1 MSSVLHRIAVFSA
14 RHRALVIGVWLV
26 MLVGVGFASHVAGTK
41 YSSSAQVAGS
51 DSQAANDVMARSF
64 SKELSDASPI
74 VFHTDAGTLT
84 DAEHK
89 PVVQESLKSVSGAD
103 DVASVSDPFADGT
116 ATLSKDG
123 KTAYATV
130 LSSTALGD
138 MSVEQ
143 AEAIVDAAQEPAKG
157 TGVQVEAGG
166 QLGSKVSKPEAHS
179 SEIIGIAAA
188 MLILVVVFGTVTA
201 MVLPIGV
208 AIAGVFCGLSLVSL
222 LGHLVAVPDVAPTV
236 ATMIGLG
243 VGIDYSLFIVT
254 RARSARHEGMS
265 THEAIG
271 HAAATSGSAVA
282 FAGCTVVIAL
292 LALAV
297 SGVSLITVLGQ
308 AAAIV
313 VVVAVLA
320 SMTLLPALLG
330 LCGDGIERL
339 RVGRDR
345 RPTLGH
351 SAFWQ
356 RWGARLARR
365 PGLAAIAS
373 VLVLVA
379 LTAPVLNLG
388 LGLTDQSSAPK
399 STTSRQAYDLMTAA
413 YGPGSNG
420 SLLVMAD
427 LGSDKATGADDPR
440 LVKLHEGL
448 SQAEGVQ
455 SVAAPQVSKDGTAAL
470 ITVVPQG
477 SPTSE
482 ETKALVDETRDE
494 VIPASGVDA
503 YVGGSTAQQLD
514 LADLIA
520 KRLPVIIAVVVGLSM
535 LLLLIAFRSA
545 VAPLQAALVNL
556 LSVGAAYGIVTAVF
570 QDGHGASA
578 IGLDGAI
585 PIVSYVPMM
594 MFAILFGLAMD
605 YQVFLLSRVREEI
618 DAGKTPRQAVIDGL
632 AGTGKVIASAAA
644 IMVAVFASFIINGDP
659 TVKEFGVGLASA
671 ILIAGSM
678 VCVLLPA
685 VMLLMGERTWWL
697 PRRLDRV
704 LPHISVE
711 GPAHEHDAPDAPR
724 TPPVTRGDDALEPG
738 SA

>member
-1 MSSVLHRIAVFSA
+1 VSTLLRRVAAFSA
-14 RHRALVIGVWLV
+14 RRRALVIGVWLAL
-26 MLVGVGFASHVAGTK
+26 LVGLGVASHVAGTQ

-51 DSQAANDVMARSF
+51 DSQAANDIMARSF
-64 SKELSDASPI
+64 SKDLSDASPI
-74 VFHTDAGTLT
+74 VFHTDSGTLT
-84 DAEHK
+84 DDANRR
-89 PVVQESLKSVSGAD
+89 VVEDSLRSLSQAD
-103 DVASVSDPFADGT
+103 AVASVSDPYDPSAPT
-116 ATLSKDG
+116 VSRDG
-123 KTAYATV
+123 KTAYATMV
-130 LSSTALGD
+130 PSTALGD
-138 MSVEQ
+138 LTVDE
-143 AEAIVDAAQEPAKG
+143 AETILDTAAAPAHG
-157 TGVQVEAGG
+157 SGVQVEAGG
-166 QLGSKVSKPEAHS
+166 QLGTKISKPETHT
-179 SEIIGIAAA
+179 SELIGIAAA
-188 MLILVVVFGTVTA
+188 ILILVAVFGTFTA
-201 MVLPIGV
+201 MLLPIGV
-208 AIAGVFCGLSLVSL
+208 AILGLFGGLSLVSL

-265 THEAIG
+265 VPDAIG
-271 HAAATSGSAVA
+271 HAASTSGSAVA
-282 FAGCTVVIAL
+282 FAGGTVVIAL

-356 RWGARLARR
+356 RWGERVAKR
-365 PGLAAIAS
+365 PHVFALVS
-373 VLVLVA
+373 VLLL
-379 LTAPVLNLG
+379 LTLSAPVRDLG

-399 STTSRQAYDLMTAA
+399 STTSRQAYDLMTDAFGA
-413 YGPGSNG
+413 GSNG
-420 SLLVMAD
+420 ALLVTAD
-427 LGSDKATGADDPR
+427 LGAQKATGPDDPR
-440 LVKLHEGL
+440 LVKLHDGL
-448 SQAEGVQ
+448 VETGDAQAV
-455 SVAAPQVSKDGTAAL
+455 SAPQVSKDGSAAL
-470 ITVVPQG
+470 YRVIPKG
-477 SPTSE
+477 SPSSDETS
-482 ETKALVDETRDE
+482 ALVNEIRDD
-494 VIPASGVDA
+494 VVPASGVEA
-503 YVGGSTAQQLD
+503 HVGGSTAQQID

-520 KRLPVIIAVVVGLSM
+520 RRLPLIIAVVVGLSM
-535 LLLLIAFRSA
+535 LLLLVAFRSV

-556 LSVGAAYGIVTAVF
+556 LAVGAAYGIVTAVF
-570 QDGHGASA
+570 QMGHGATA
-578 IGLDGAI
+578 IGLDGSI

-618 DAGKTPRQAVIDGL
+618 DAGKSPRRAVVDGL

-644 IMVAVFASFIINGDP
+644 IMVSVFASFILNGDP

-685 VMLLMGERTWWL
+685 VMLLMGRRTWWL
-697 PRRLDRV
+697 PRWLGRV
-704 LPHISVE
+704 LPDISIE
-711 GPAHEHDAPDAPR
+711 GPKRPHEPAP
-724 TPPVTRGDDALEPG
+724 EP
-738 SA
+738 SPA

>member
-1 MSSVLHRIAVFSA
+1 MSSVLRRIAVFSA
-14 RHRALVIGVWLV
+14 RRRALVIGAWLV
-26 MLVGVGFASHVAGTK
+26 LLAGLVVGSHAAGTQ

-51 DSQAANDVMARSF
+51 DSKAANDLMGRSF
-64 SKELSDASPI
+64 SSELSDASPI
-74 VFHTDAGTLT
+74 VFHTDTGTLT
-84 DAEHK
+84 DATHK
-89 PVVQESLKSVSGAD
+89 PAVEKSLRSLSEAG
-103 DVASVSDPFADGT
+103 DVASVSDPFADG
-116 ATLSKDG
+116 ATTVSRDG

-130 LSSTALGD
+130 LPSTALGD

-143 AEAIVDAAQEPAKG
+143 AEAIVDAAQAPAEG

-166 QLGSKVSKPEAHS
+166 QLGTKVSKPETHS
-179 SEIIGIAAA
+179 SELIGIAAA
-188 MLILVVVFGTVTA
+188 VLILLLVFGTVTA
-201 MVLPIGV
+201 MVLPIVAAIVGV
-208 AIAGVFCGLSLVSL
+208 LGGLSVISL

-254 RARSARHEGMS
+254 RARSARHDGMS
-265 THEAIG
+265 KTDAIG

-313 VVVAVLA
+313 VILAVLA

-330 LCGDGIERL
+330 LCGDGIERF

-351 SAFWQ
+351 SAFWE
-356 RWGARLARR
+356 RWGERLARR
-365 PGLAAIAS
+365 PGVAVVASIALLLALS
-373 VLVLVA
+373 
-379 LTAPVLNLG
+379 APVLKLG
-388 LGLTDQSSAPK
+388 LGITDAANAPK
-399 STTSRQAYDLMTAA
+399 STTSRQAYDLMTEA

-420 SLLVMAD
+420 ALLVTAD
-427 LGSDKATGADDPR
+427 LGSRKATGPDDPR
-440 LVKLHEGL
+440 LVKLHDELEKPRDAQVVG
-448 SQAEGVQ
+448 
-455 SVAAPQVSKDGTAAL
+455 APQVSKDGTAAL
-470 ITVVPQG
+470 ISVVPKG
-477 SPTSE
+477 SPASDA
-482 ETKALVDETRDE
+482 TKDLVNETRDE
-494 VIPASGVDA
+494 TIPASGVDA
-503 YVGGSTAQQLD
+503 HVGGSTAQLLD
-514 LADLIA
+514 LADLIG
-520 KRLPVIIAVVVGLSM
+520 KRLPLIIAVVVGLSM
-535 LLLLIAFRSA
+535 LLLLIAFRSV

-556 LSVGAAYGIVTAVF
+556 LAVGAAYGIVTAVF
-570 QDGHGASA
+570 QEGHGATA

-618 DAGKTPRQAVIDGL
+618 DAGTSPRRAVVAGL

-644 IMVAVFASFIINGDP
+644 IMVSVFASFILTGDP

-685 VMLLMGERTWWL
+685 VMLLTGARTWWL

-704 LPHISVE
+704 LPRISVE
-711 GPAHEHDAPDAPR
+711 GGTHAPAD
-724 TPPVTRGDDALEPG
+724 TALEP
-738 SA
+738 SRA